1 MSPQKERLDKR
12 LAREGFGTRSEI
24 RKAVGAGKVSVNGQT
39 EKDPGR
45 KITPEDEVCFDGKKV
60 GQEAFV
66 YYMLNKPAGVIT
78 ATEDD
83 VQQTVLDL
91 LRSPSST
98 SGKAPGT
105 PVFRRGIFPVGRLD
119 RDTEGLLL
127 VTDDGQLAHRLLAP
141 GRHVDKVYYA
151 LVTGKVTGEEIRK
164 FAEGLQ
170 VGKEGSSEAFTAL
183 PAKLEEVRR
192 GTTEKEELFF
202 AGSALPARAEAAG
215 RGAAG
220 KAELFSA
227 GSAALPAGAEAV
239 RAESAEGQE
248 AVRPDPPEAPERT
261 EVLVTIREGKY
272 HQIKRMFRAVGK
284 EVLYLKRLSMGPLCL
299 DAGLAPGEF
308 RALRREEIE
317 ALSAALEMIDDGRRN
332 RE

>member
-192 GTTEKEELFF
+192 GTTEKEELF
-202 AGSALPARAEAAG
+202 
-215 RGAAG
+215 
-220 KAELFSA
+220 SA

-248 AVRPDPPEAPERT
+248 AVRPDPPEPPERT

>member
-192 GTTEKEELFF
+192 RTTEKEELFS
-202 AGSALPARAEAAG
+202 AGSALPAR
-215 RGAAG
+215 
-220 KAELFSA
+220 
-227 GSAALPAGAEAV
+227 AEAV